1 MYLFIAAAFCLAAVF
16 FDCSGDPIL
25 GLLLALCAVVWAA
38 TTPALEPL
46 CRPRRPTRIIHL
58 E

>member
-1 MYLFIAAAFCLAAVF
+1 MYQFIAAAFCMAAVS
-16 FDCSGDPIL
+16 FDCAGDPIM

-38 TTPALEPL
+38 TTPTLAPF
-46 CRPRRPTRIIHL
+46 RTPRRPTMIIRL